1 MNRINNPQSLKI
13 EDCFEKNDDIR
24 FLIVANKFQVG
35 FSEKMLHT
43 MFLDKALQ
51 DRNAVQ
57 TISRLNRIYPGKK
70 KDTLAVDFT
79 NSYDKII
86 KAFRKYQHNVE
97 SHKEANPD
105 DLYKIKDELIKRGIF
120 TLEDVDDC
128 VRFFNSEDNADVR
141 LLSVLLTKVK
151 GILEVKC
158 DADKRRE
165 FRTLLARYV
174 SLFSFIKALFRLRFK
189 DRVLIDFNI
198 FATLLYKKLDPTMS
212 AEELEEE
219 IKKVKLKSFDISEIG
234 ETVHE
239 PEDDDDDDNGG
250 TGGGGSQGTSVTSVR
265 PMATVE
271 EVVIAINLRFQERV
285 SPEGVTV
292 VENYLQALQKEDNL
306 KSTIKNNMAQDER
319 QVYDLVIKNIMDKLY
334 TDYIINHSPEHYNEL
349 TKDNIQ
355 GFINQSAYRM
365 LRENLRTSA

>member
-1 MNRINNPQSLKI
+1 
-13 EDCFEKNDDIR
+13 
-24 FLIVANKFQVG
+24 
-35 FSEKMLHT
+35 

-51 DRNAVQ
+51 GRNAVQ

-70 KDTLAVDFT
+70 IDTLTVDFT

-86 KAFRKYQHNVE
+86 KAFKKYQNNVE

-120 TLEDVDDC
+120 TLEDVEDC
-128 VRFFNSEDNADVR
+128 VSFFNSEDNDDVR

-151 GILEVKC
+151 LVLETKA

-165 FRTLLARYV
+165 FRTLLARYI
-174 SLFSFIKALFRLRFK
+174 SLFSFIKTLFRLRLN
-189 DRVLIDFNI
+189 DRGLIDFNI

-212 AEELEEE
+212 AEELEAE
-219 IKKVKLKSFDISEIG
+219 IKKVKLKSFDIAEIG
-234 ETVHE
+234 ETVNEHGGTG
-239 PEDDDDDDNGG
+239 EDDDDNKGRGNGG
-250 TGGGGSQGTSVTSVR
+250 GQQGGNVTSVR

-271 EVVIAINLRFQERV
+271 EVVIAINLRFKERV
-285 SPEGVTV
+285 SADGVVV
-292 VENYLQALQKEDNL
+292 VENYLQALQQEDNL
-306 KSTIKNNMAQDER
+306 KSTIRNNMAQDEK

-334 TDYIINHSPEHYNEL
+334 TDYIINHSPEHYSEL

-355 GFINQSAYRM
+355 GYINHSAYRM